1 MQWYLD
7 ETKIAGATESKFM
20 PTKSGAY
27 KIQLVDINGC
37 LATSD
42 KIFVSILGQELENP
56 FTQIT
61 AFPNPAQGGIQ
72 LGIPDKWKTISGSIE
87 IIDLTGKRWIEKT
100 LNSDIIDLRNIPAGT
115 YFIQFQGLAGQK
127 PIKFIKF

>member
-1 MQWYLD
+1 
-7 ETKIAGATESKFM
+7 
-20 PTKSGAY
+20 
-27 KIQLVDINGC
+27 

-42 KIFVSILGQELENP
+42 KIYVSILGQELENP

-61 AFPNPAQGGIQ
+61 AYPNPAQGGIQ
-72 LGIPDKWKTISGSIE
+72 LGIPDKWKTVSGSIE
-87 IIDLTGKRWIEKT
+87 IIDLTGKRWIEKP